1 MLIRSCSPLTC
12 HITGSFKSAL
22 QVKVLVFFCCC
33 LLFVE
38 NSHFSGAPCVD
49 LCAVHVILPFLAF
62 FSIFVHESSH
72 CTLSD
77 NFIRV
82 VERPGSDLL
91 RHEHFPP
98 QQTGIGR
105 CYGFFYSL

>member
-22 QVKVLVFFCCC
+22 QVLVFAVVCC
-33 LLFVE
+33 LFE
-38 NSHFSGAPCVD
+38 NSDCSGAPCVD
-49 LCAVHVILPFLAF
+49 MYAVRVIPRFLAF
-62 FSIFVHESSH
+62 FSIFVYESSH
-72 CTLSD
+72 CTLFD
-77 NFIRV
+77 NLICF
-82 VERPGSDLL
+82 VERPGSDIL

-98 QQTGIGR
+98 QQTRISR